1 MINRRIVKYFILIVV
16 VSIMLVITISYR
28 YYPVNIINKSMGVNF
43 SLLSTKVE
51 NWRDTI
57 GLFGG
62 DVSGVFHV
70 SRKDYDLNI
79 QKCKKFSNSPVNS
92 AISINSN
99 FGGQQVL
106 GHIECV
112 LHKNKI
118 ESENEYLLFYKS
130 ESGCC
135 TIKYIAHIN

>member
-28 YYPVNIINKSMGVNF
+28 YYPVNIINKSMDVNF

-70 SRKDYDLNI
+70 LRKDYDLNI
-79 QKCKKFSNSPVNS
+79 QKCKNFSNSPVNS

-99 FGGQQVL
+99 YG
-106 GHIECV
+106 
-112 LHKNKI
+112 NY
-118 ESENEYLLFYKS
+118 ND
-130 ESGCC
+130 
-135 TIKYIAHIN
+135 